1 MPDSSIVILVGGEA
15 GQGLVTIGQLM
26 AKALVRAG
34 YEVVVSQDYQSR
46 IRGGHN
52 TFVIRTGLDVFHAP
66 CDKVDILVALNAET
80 VARHKGQLTPSG
92 LVVADVDID
101 TTGLNALRVPFRT
114 LAPKVVQD
122 NVVALGVL
130 GQTLCKDIG
139 LLEQLLREQFAKK
152 GQEVID
158 QNLAVL
164 RAAYAWVKT
173 QDHGFACLPSAPAYP
188 AERLMLTGNEAI
200 ALGAL
205 AAGCN
210 FCSFYPMTPGS
221 SVALT
226 LAEHAKFMGTVVEQ
240 AEDEIAA
247 ANMAIG
253 AASAGGRALVPTA
266 GGGFALMCEAVSL
279 AGMLETP
286 VVFVVAMRPGPA
298 TGLPTRTEQADL
310 NLVLHAGHGEFP
322 RAVFAPGSIAECFS
336 LTHRAFAMAEKYQ
349 SPVFILTD
357 QYLAD
362 SLQNAGP
369 FNTDGLPEIP
379 GPLLEPANPAT
390 YKRFALT
397 ADGISPRV
405 IPGFSTALVVSDSDE
420 HTEDGKLTE
429 DLAVRVQMVDKRLA
443 KGQGLAAEAVPPS
456 LFGEEGPNGSKDV
469 DLLLV
474 CWGSTLGA
482 ALEARERL
490 AEQGRSAA
498 VLHFGQV
505 WPLVEGQFLPRLTA
519 AKRTVCVEGNATG
532 QLARLIRQETGFR
545 FRGQVLRYDGLP
557 ITAAYILRGLESI
570 L

>member
-1 MPDSSIVILVGGEA
+1 MPDSSIVILIGGEA

-26 AKALVRAG
+26 SKALVRAG

-52 TFVIRTGLDVFHAP
+52 TFAIRTGVDALHGP
-66 CDKVDILVALNAET
+66 CEKVDILVALDAET
-80 VARHKGQLTPSG
+80 VALHKHQLTPG
-92 LVVADVDID
+92 GIVLTGEIFAL
-101 TTGLNALRVPFRT
+101 TGETEGLNILRVPFKKIS
-114 LAPKVVQD
+114 PKAAHE

-130 GQTLCKDIG
+130 AQALCKDLG
-139 LLEQLLREQFAKK
+139 LLEELLRQTFAKK
-152 GQEVID
+152 GEAVIAE
-158 QNLAVL
+158 NLAVL
-164 RAAYAWVKT
+164 RAAHDWMGT
-173 QDHGFACLPSAPAYP
+173 QSHGFACMPPAPENP
-188 AERLMLTGNEAI
+188 GERMMLNGNEAI

-226 LAEHAKFMGTVVEQ
+226 LAAKAKAMGTVVEQ

-247 ANMAIG
+247 ANMAVG
-253 AASAGGRALVPTA
+253 AVCAGARAIVPTS
-266 GGGFALMCEAVSL
+266 GGGFALMVEAVSL

-298 TGLPTRTEQADL
+298 TGLPTRTEQGDL
-310 NLVLHAGHGEFP
+310 NLVLYAGHGEFP
-322 RAVFAPGSIAECFS
+322 RAVFAPGSVEECFY
-336 LTHRAFAMAEKYQ
+336 LTHRAFEMAEKYQ
-349 SPVFILTD
+349 SPVFLLTD

-362 SLQNAGP
+362 SFQNAEP
-369 FNTDGLPEIP
+369 FDLSELPEIP
-379 GPLLEPANPAT
+379 GPLLEPENPGQ
-390 YKRFALT
+390 YKRFAHT
-397 ADGISPRV
+397 EDGVSPRA

-429 DLAVRVQMVDKRLA
+429 DLDVRVRMVTKRLD
-443 KGQGLAAEAVPPS
+443 KGLGLAEEAIAPGYI
-456 LFGEEGPNGSKDV
+456 GEENADV
-469 DLLLV
+469 LLA

-490 AEQGRSAA
+490 EESGTRAA
-498 VLHFGQV
+498 VLHFPQV
-505 WPLVEGQFLPRLTA
+505 WPLNEDQFLPQLEG
-519 AKRTVCVEGNATG
+519 AKRAVCVEGNATG

-545 FRGQVLRYDGLP
+545 FKDLVLRYDGLP

>member
-15 GQGLVTIGQLM
+15 GQGLVTVGQFM
-26 AKALVRAG
+26 AKALIRVG

-52 TFVIRTGLDVFHAP
+52 TFAIRTGLDPVHAP
-66 CDKVDILVALNAET
+66 SEKVDILVALNAET
-80 VARHKGQLTPSG
+80 VALHKHQLTPGGIVLADEAFDLAASG
-92 LVVADVDID
+92 A
-101 TTGLNALRVPFRT
+101 GLNILRIPFKEI
-114 LAPKVVQD
+114 APKAIHE

-130 GQTLCKDIG
+130 ASALCKDIG
-139 LLEQLLREQFAKK
+139 LLEELLRQSFAKK
-152 GQEVID
+152 GQEVVD

-164 RAAYAWVKT
+164 RQAYDWMAS
-173 QDHGFACLPSAPAYP
+173 QNHGFGCMPPSPEMP
-188 AERLMLTGNEAI
+188 GERLMLNGNEAI

-226 LAEHAKFMGTVVEQ
+226 LAAKAKDMGTVVEQ

-247 ANMAIG
+247 ANMAVG
-253 AASAGGRALVPTA
+253 ASCVGGRAIVPTS
-266 GGGFALMCEAVSL
+266 GGGFALMNEAVSL

-286 VVFVVAMRPGPA
+286 LVFVVAMRPGPA
-298 TGLPTRTEQADL
+298 TGLPTRTEQGDL
-310 NLVLHAGHGEFP
+310 NLVLYAGHGEFP
-322 RAVFAPGSIAECFS
+322 RAVFAPGSVEECFY
-336 LTHRAFAMAEKYQ
+336 LTHRAFEMADKHQ
-349 SPVFILTD
+349 SPVFVLTD

-362 SLQNAGP
+362 SFQNVEP
-369 FNTDGLPEIP
+369 FDLSELPELP
-379 GPLLEPANPAT
+379 APLLEPADPKT

-397 ADGISPRV
+397 ADGVSPRA

-429 DLAVRVQMVDKRLA
+429 DLDVRVQMVAKRLN
-443 KGQGLAAEAVPPS
+443 KGLGLAEDAIPPNFYGEDNPAV
-456 LFGEEGPNGSKDV
+456 
-469 DLLLV
+469 LLV

-490 AEQGRSAA
+490 EESGRSAA
-498 VLHFGQV
+498 VLHFSQV
-505 WPLVEGQFLPRLTA
+505 WPLSEDQFMPQLKG
-519 AKRTVCVEGNATG
+519 AKRAVCVEGNATG

-545 FRGQVLRYDGLP
+545 FQDLVLRFDGLP
-557 ITAAYILRGLESI
+557 ITAAFILRGLENI